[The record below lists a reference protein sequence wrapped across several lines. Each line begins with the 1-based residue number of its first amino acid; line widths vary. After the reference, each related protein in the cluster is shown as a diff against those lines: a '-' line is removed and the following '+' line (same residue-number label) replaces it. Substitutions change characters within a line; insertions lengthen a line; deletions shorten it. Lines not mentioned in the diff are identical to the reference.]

1 VNPRR
6 RNSIGAAALLLIA
19 WLGSAVAGDLGRAD
33 PSIFEGILP
42 KQFYLGPAAPLA
54 FPPRFIPH
62 SLYPLTDDEE
72 RLRNQSY
79 ALIRPPQHRDVWNLL
94 VASNREAKILP
105 LDILSFDRRAYGK
118 MLVGLPYRSE
128 AGRYSRLTDDVVSDV
143 VLLGPFLATACRVL
157 DMDAKRMRSL
167 GYVQEL
173 TDSERGNARARI
185 RENQLVIELVEYALD
200 ERAWSYRYAAERL
213 VLAVPSPLAVQA
225 EQSIGRFQAL
235 LTGIDDYL
243 VQCRGAASLLPD
255 DEAVPVRPLVTK

>member
-1 VNPRR
+1 MPLAKKHVRYAGR
-6 RNSIGAAALLLIA
+6 VVILGFGSIGQ
-19 WLGSAVAGDLGRAD
+19 G
-33 PSIFEGILP
+33 
-42 KQFYLGPAAPLA
+42 
-54 FPPRFIPH
+54 
-62 SLYPLTDDEE
+62 T
-72 RLRNQSY
+72 
-79 ALIRPPQHRDVWNLL
+79 
-94 VASNREAKILP
+94 LP
-105 LDILSFDRRAYGK
+105 LILRH
-118 MLVGLPYRSE
+118 V
-128 AGRYSRLTDDVVSDV
+128 
-143 VLLGPFLATACRVL
+143 